1 MNEVVVFALI
11 IHIIIRLLGVSVSLD
26 FYSKKRD
33 KKYIIFCLGWS
44 FCVLGAFFPIIADLE
59 NDPFLSD
66 LFYIFN
72 PISVSIGMFL
82 ITIGVFSY
90 FRDIRIKLIM
100 LTSIFLAL
108 VPLSFFFLFGL
119 DFARYISLISFY
131 ASITFLLLIQKLENS
146 DFKSIA
152 KGSIYWYYLTI
163 LSFFAFIPISF
174 LVIPDYTYG
183 LYQTDDLIPIF
194 IFYGYGITTFLLMF
208 ALLIHL
214 ENSVNLNK
222 KNLIKDT
229 YSHDIGNILQAILSS
244 IQIIDEF
251 PDKDPF
257 QILEIAQKKCID
269 ASKLIKEIRNL

>member
-1 MNEVVVFALI
+1 
-11 IHIIIRLLGVSVSLD
+11 
-26 FYSKKRD
+26 
-33 KKYIIFCLGWS
+33 
-44 FCVLGAFFPIIADLE
+44 
-59 NDPFLSD
+59 
-66 LFYIFN
+66 
-72 PISVSIGMFL
+72 MFL